1 MQDMTFESTDLGET
15 EEFLIKAYTK
25 TSIGGQG
32 ASSHARIVR
41 RALGPIGLDEL
52 SFSYELSYDADPLG
66 AIVLC
71 QVRNGRI
78 EENFIGEPTD
88 VFAPGDVTLYSP
100 PELPY
105 SGRVCAATYHLTVFD
120 STLLDRV
127 ASSSDEHGDNPVRLA
142 GHRPVSV
149 AAKNRLGS
157 LISYLRDQV
166 FDDDDAR
173 SSPLLVNTAAT
184 HLAAATL
191 QAFPSNA
198 ALEPTA
204 TERRD
209 AARPALLRRAMAFIE
224 ENAHRDVAPSDI
236 AAAVYLTPRAVQ
248 YMFRRNLDCTPT
260 EYLRRVRLHRAHQ
273 ELVAC
278 SPHETTVNAIAA
290 RWGFAHSGRFAAYYR
305 QTFGRAPLATLRN

>member
-1 MQDMTFESTDLGET
+1 MQDMTFESADLGET

-25 TSIGGQG
+25 MSIGRQG
-32 ASSHARIVR
+32 ASSQARIVR
-41 RALGPIGLDEL
+41 RALGPIGMDEL
-52 SFSYELSYDADPLG
+52 SFSYEMSYDADPLG

-71 QVRNGRI
+71 QVRSGRI
-78 EENFIGEPTD
+78 EENFIGEPAD
-88 VFAPGDVTLYSP
+88 VFAPGDLTLYSP

-105 SGRVCAATYHLTVFD
+105 SGRVCAATYDLTVFD

-127 ASSSDEHGDNPVRLA
+127 ASSSDEHGAKPVRLV

-149 AAKNRLGS
+149 AAKNRLDS
-157 LISYLRDQV
+157 LISYLRYQV
-166 FDDDDAR
+166 LNDDDAR

-198 ALEPTA
+198 GLEPTA

-224 ENAHRDVAPSDI
+224 ENAHRDIAPSDI

-273 ELVAC
+273 ELVAR
-278 SPHETTVNAIAA
+278 SPRETTVNAVAA
-290 RWGFAHSGRFAAYYR
+290 RWGFSHSGRFAAYYR
-305 QTFGRAPLATLRN
+305 QTFGRAPLTTLRN